1 MNLNRR
7 VYEVMFPKRGACR
20 NIHTYIFF
28 QFSIFYIILNPEN
41 KDSKTVIFLVI
52 LKRSILFVIHEFDL
66 IECCHRNQYVIRLE
80 PAATLR
86 GLAIRLCVELLR

>member
-1 MNLNRR
+1 MNLIRK

-41 KDSKTVIFLVI
+41 KDSKTVTFLVI
-52 LKRSILFVIHEFDL
+52 LKRSISFVIHEFDRVL
-66 IECCHRNQYVIRLE
+66 SQKPVRHQ
-80 PAATLR
+80 T
-86 GLAIRLCVELLR
+86 